1 MKYKLLLL
9 DIDGTLRPGSC
20 ERVPKENAEAVCAVQ
35 KAGVKIAIATGR
47 GRIGVGKGLLRS
59 IRPDYWVCAGGA
71 QLVDYKGAD
80 LALHRLTTEE
90 MYALVDFFE
99 DYDLPLRF
107 TYHDANYAYLGYE
120 EFARREREKNL
131 ALNIVDGEDQ
141 DKHLEEM
148 PFGAFGF
155 LSQEMADRF
164 QEKYGY
170 LGLNF
175 LFSYPGSDGC
185 DILRQGVV
193 FSQGQGRASRV
204 RELTFTYFY
213 GRHLLMQNKTTNIRK
228 LTGTAML
235 GAVAAVL
242 MYMEFPIP
250 IMPSFVKLD
259 VSELPAL
266 LAAYAYG
273 PVSGIAVCLIK
284 NLIKL
289 PSTSTAAVG
298 ELFNFVMGALFVG
311 VAGFVYKRSKT
322 RRSALIG
329 AGLGALIMAVV
340 SVPYNYFI
348 VYPAYVVLYHLPLE
362 AIIGMYQA
370 INPSVDGLLTCLIT
384 FNFPFTLFKGLLD
397 AALCFLIYKPLSGV
411 LHGRK

>member
-1 MKYKLLLL
+1 
-9 DIDGTLRPGSC
+9 
-20 ERVPKENAEAVCAVQ
+20 
-35 KAGVKIAIATGR
+35 
-47 GRIGVGKGLLRS
+47 
-59 IRPDYWVCAGGA
+59 
-71 QLVDYKGAD
+71 
-80 LALHRLTTEE
+80 
-90 MYALVDFFE
+90 
-99 DYDLPLRF
+99 
-107 TYHDANYAYLGYE
+107 
-120 EFARREREKNL
+120 
-131 ALNIVDGEDQ
+131 
-141 DKHLEEM
+141 
-148 PFGAFGF
+148 
-155 LSQEMADRF
+155 
-164 QEKYGY
+164 
-170 LGLNF
+170 
-175 LFSYPGSDGC
+175 
-185 DILRQGVV
+185 
-193 FSQGQGRASRV
+193 
-204 RELTFTYFY
+204 
-213 GRHLLMQNKTTNIRK
+213 MQNSTTKVRA

-242 MYMEFPIP
+242 MYLEFPIP
-250 IMPSFVKLD
+250 IMPAFVKLD

-266 LAAYAYG
+266 IASFAYG
-273 PVSGIAVCLIK
+273 PVSGVLVCLIK

-311 VAGFVYKRSKT
+311 VAGIVYRRNKT
-322 RRSALIG
+322 RKGAIVGAL
-329 AGLGALIMAVV
+329 LGALVMAVV